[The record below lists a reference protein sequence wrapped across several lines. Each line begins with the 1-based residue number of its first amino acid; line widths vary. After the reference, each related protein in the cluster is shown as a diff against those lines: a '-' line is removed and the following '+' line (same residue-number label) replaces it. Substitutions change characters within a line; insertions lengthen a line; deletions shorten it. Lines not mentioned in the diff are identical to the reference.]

1 MSNPKVEIAI
11 IGAGPRGVSVLER
24 ICANAHRSVLDVPAV
39 VHVVDPHPP
48 GAGEVWRTAQSG
60 QLLMNTVASQVTLFT
75 DGSVDLDG
83 PVVPGPSLYE
93 WARHVTL
100 FGGVDGYDA
109 RLLPVAAE
117 LGPDTYPPRAFYG
130 QYLEWVFRR
139 ILRTAPDHVTVR
151 VHRSRAVGLRDSF
164 GTDFK
169 DGPQTVILEDGTCLE
184 DLDAVVLAQGHLPVE
199 LSDQETALTDFAA
212 EHALVYVP
220 PSNPA
225 DNTLAAIGPGQPVA
239 LRGLGLNYFDYQTLL
254 TVGRGGTFERRD
266 GRLVYIRSGREPQ
279 IYAGSRR
286 GIPYHSRGDNQKGP
300 FGRHEPA
307 VLTPDVIERLARR
320 ARSGGVDFRRD
331 LWPLIAKE
339 VEGVYYAAVLSGRK
353 CTCEADRFRGRF
365 LECARHSPQEARL
378 LDEFGI
384 APADRWDWER
394 IARPFGDRM
403 FTGPDDFRGWLVD
416 YLRADLDAARAGN
429 VNGPL
434 KAALDVLR
442 DLRNE
447 IRLVVD
453 YGGLTGRSHR
463 EDLDEWYTPLNAFL
477 SIGPPARRVEE
488 MVALIEEGVLE
499 LLGPEMT
506 VRTDPDL
513 PGFAIG
519 SAAVPD
525 SYVTVSAL
533 VEARLPTTDL
543 RRTADPLMRELAA
556 TGQCRTYWIDSPD
569 GEGYETGGVAVT
581 GSPHHLIEADD
592 RPHPRRFAFG
602 VPTESVHWVTAAGI
616 RPGVNSV
623 TLADSDAI
631 ARALLGAGRPRRS
644 GSAAGSAVLVSTL
657 PINAGQGGT
666 GPTGIEIPAGAH

>member
-1 MSNPKVEIAI
+1 MSNPTVQIAV

-24 ICANAHRSVLDVPAV
+24 ICANAHRSVLDTPAV
-39 VHVVDPHPP
+39 VHVIDPHPP

-75 DGSVDLDG
+75 DGSVDLAG
-83 PVVPGPSLYE
+83 PIVPGPSLYE

-100 FGGVDGYDA
+100 FGGVDGYDV

-117 LGPDTYPPRAFYG
+117 IGPDTYPPRAFYG

-139 ILRTAPDHVTVR
+139 ILRTAPEHVTIR
-151 VHRSRAVGLRDSF
+151 VHRSRAVGLRDSL
-164 GTDFK
+164 GPDVK
-169 DGPQTVILEDGTCLE
+169 DGPQTVLLENGTCLE
-184 DLDAVVLAQGHLPVE
+184 DIDAVVLAQGHLPVE
-199 LSDQETALTDFAA
+199 LSDQESALADFAGRNG
-212 EHALVYVP
+212 LVYVP
-220 PSNPA
+220 PANPA
-225 DNTLAAIGPGQPVA
+225 DSALTGIEPGQPVA

-254 TVGRGGTFERRD
+254 TAGRGGTFEQRD

-279 IYAGSRR
+279 LYAGSRR
-286 GIPYHSRGDNQKGP
+286 GIPYHSRGDNQKGAH
-300 FGRHEPA
+300 GRHEPV
-307 VLTPDVIERLARR
+307 VLTPAVIENLARR
-320 ARSGGVDFRRD
+320 ARSSGVDFRRD

-339 VEGVYYAAVLSGRK
+339 VEGVYYTALVSSRT
-353 CTCEADRFRGRF
+353 CTCDADRFRARF
-365 LECARHSPQEARL
+365 LQCERHSPAEARL

-384 APADRWDWER
+384 ASADQWDWER
-394 IARPFGDRM
+394 IAQPFGDRV

-416 YLRADLDAARAGN
+416 YLRADLDAARSGN

-463 EDLDEWYTPLNAFL
+463 EDLDQWYTPLNAFL

-488 MVALIEEGVLE
+488 MVALIEAGVLDVI
-499 LLGPEMT
+499 GPEMT
-506 VRTDPDL
+506 LRTDADV
-513 PGFAIG
+513 PGFVIG
-519 SAAVPD
+519 SATVPD
-525 SYVTVSAL
+525 SHVTATAL
-533 VEARLPTTDL
+533 IEARLPTTDL
-543 RRTADPLMRELAA
+543 RRTADPLLRELSA
-556 TGQCRTYWIDSPD
+556 TGGCRTYWIDSPD
-569 GEGYETGGVAVT
+569 GEGYETGGLAVT
-581 GSPHHLIEADD
+581 TSPHYLIEAND

-631 ARALLGAGRPRRS
+631 ARALLGAGQPLRS
-644 GSAAGSAVLVSTL
+644 GVAAAVNLPAQPTSPAAPSNAMPSAA
-657 PINAGQGGT
+657 
-666 GPTGIEIPAGAH
+666 H

>member
-1 MSNPKVEIAI
+1 MRNPKVQIAI

-24 ICANAHRSVLDVPAV
+24 VCANAGRSVLDVPAV
-39 VHVVDPHPP
+39 VHVIDPHTP
-48 GAGEVWRTAQSG
+48 GAGEVWRTAQSD

-75 DGSVDLDG
+75 DETVDLVG

-117 LGPDTYPPRAFYG
+117 MGPDTYPPRAFYG

-151 VHRSRAVGLRDSF
+151 VHRSRAVSLRDSF
-164 GTDFK
+164 GSDFK
-169 DGPQTVILEDGTCLE
+169 DGPQTVLLENGTLIE

-199 LSDQETALTDFAA
+199 SSDEETAFAGFAA
-212 EHALVYVP
+212 DHGLVFVP

-225 DNTLAAIGPGQPVA
+225 DNALSGIAPGQPVG

-254 TVGRGGTFERRD
+254 TVGRGGSYERRE
-266 GRLVYIRSGREPQ
+266 GRLHYVRSGREPQ
-279 IYAGSRR
+279 LYAGSRR
-286 GIPYHSRGDNQKGP
+286 GIPYHSRGENQKGA
-300 FGRHEPA
+300 FGRHEPVVLNAA
-307 VLTPDVIERLARR
+307 VLEQLGRR
-320 ARSGGVDFRRD
+320 ARAGGIDFRRD

-339 VEGVYYAAVLSGRK
+339 VEGVYYTTLLASRQ
-353 CTCEADRFRGRF
+353 CTCEAERFRERF
-365 LECARHSPQEARL
+365 LDCERLSPQEARL
-378 LDEFGI
+378 LDEFNI
-384 APADRWDWER
+384 APGERWDWER
-394 IARPFGDRM
+394 LSRPYGERAFS
-403 FTGPDDFRGWLVD
+403 GPVDFNGWLVE
-416 YLRADLDAARAGN
+416 YLRSDLDAARAGN
-429 VNGPL
+429 VVGPL

-463 EDLDEWYTPLNAFL
+463 EDLDHWYTPLNAFL

-488 MVALIEEGVLE
+488 MAALIEAGVLE

-506 VRTDPDL
+506 VRASAEL
-513 PGFAIG
+513 PGFVVG

-525 SYVTVSAL
+525 SYVAVSAL
-533 VEARLPTTDL
+533 IEARLPSTDL
-543 RRTADPLMRELAA
+543 RRTADPLLRELSA
-556 TGQCRTYWIDSPD
+556 TGQCRTYWISSPD
-569 GEGYETGGVAVT
+569 GEGYETGGLSVT
-581 GSPHHLIEADD
+581 ESPHRLIEADD

-623 TLADSDAI
+623 TLGDSDAI
-631 ARALLGAGRPRRS
+631 ARAVLGAGKETPSSASIPAARTAGHTSRS
-644 GSAAGSAVLVSTL
+644 QYPV
-657 PINAGQGGT
+657 
-666 GPTGIEIPAGAH
+666 PAGAH

>member
-1 MSNPKVEIAI
+1 MRNPPVEIAV

-24 ICANAHRSVLDVPAV
+24 ICANAHRSVLDTPAV
-39 VHVVDPHPP
+39 VHIIDPHPP

-60 QLLMNTVASQVTLFT
+60 RLLMNTVASQVTLFT
-75 DGSVDLDG
+75 DGSVDLAG
-83 PVVPGPSLYE
+83 PIVPGPSLYE

-117 LGPDTYPPRAFYG
+117 IGPDTYPPRAFYG

-139 ILRTAPDHVTVR
+139 ILRTAPEHVTVR
-151 VHRSRAVGLRDSF
+151 VHRSRAVGLRNSL
-164 GTDFK
+164 GPDFK
-169 DGPQTVILEDGTCLE
+169 DGPQTVVLENGTCLE

-199 LSDQETALTDFAA
+199 PADQESALADYAA
-212 EHALVYVP
+212 ANSLVYVP
-220 PSNPA
+220 PANPA
-225 DNTLAAIGPGQPVA
+225 DSALTAIGPGQPVL

-254 TVGRGGTFERRD
+254 TAGRGGSFEQRD

-279 IYAGSRR
+279 LYAGSRR
-286 GIPYHSRGDNQKGP
+286 GIPYHSRGDNQKGAH
-300 FGRHEPA
+300 GRHEPV

-320 ARSGGVDFRRD
+320 ARSSGVDFRRD

-339 VEGVYYAAVLSGRK
+339 VEGVYYTALVAGRA
-353 CTCEADRFRGRF
+353 CTCDADRFRARF
-365 LECARHSPQEARL
+365 LLCARHSPQEDRL

-394 IARPFGDRM
+394 LARPFSDRE

-447 IRLVVD
+447 IRLIVD
-453 YGGLTGRSHR
+453 YGGLTGTSHR
-463 EDLDEWYTPLNAFL
+463 EDLDLWYTPLNAFL

-488 MVALIEEGVLE
+488 MVALIEAGVLE
-499 LLGPEMT
+499 LIGPEMT
-506 VRTDPDL
+506 VRTGPEVA
-513 PGFAIG
+513 GFEAG

-525 SYVTVSAL
+525 SFVTATAL
-533 VEARLPTTDL
+533 IEARLPTTDL
-543 RRTADPLMRELAA
+543 RRTADPLLRELTA
-556 TGQCRTYWIDSPD
+556 TGGCRTYWIDSPD
-569 GEGYETGGVAVT
+569 GEGYETGGLAVT
-581 GSPHHLIEADD
+581 TSPHYLIEADD

-631 ARALLGAGRPRRS
+631 ARALLGAAQPLRS
-644 GSAAGSAVLVSTL
+644 DTTVTVSMPSDTISMPAEAA
-657 PINAGQGGT
+657 P
-666 GPTGIEIPAGAH
+666 PTTSGDAMSAGAH